1 MHVLITGAGG
11 TIGRALT
18 RALIERGDA
27 VTGVSRTP
35 ARQKASEVA
44 WIGWDGVEEAVARA
58 DAVVHLAGAGVA
70 DHRWTANYK
79 AKLRASRI
87 DTARRLSAAIAAAAT
102 KPKVFVSASAV
113 GYYGDRGNDALTES
127 APAGTDFLATLCRD
141 WEAAAQGGG
150 VRTVLLRSGV
160 VLARDGGALPRMRFP
175 FKLGLGGSI
184 GRGRQ
189 WFPWV
194 HIDDVVGVILHVIK
208 TETISGPI
216 NVAAPTSVTNAD
228 FSRALGRALHRPVFL
243 RVPPAI
249 FRLQLGEG
257 AGALTSSQRVLS
269 TRIEASGYPFRFP
282 TIEAALAD
290 LAG

>member
-18 RALIERGDA
+18 RALIDRGDT

-35 ARQKASEVA
+35 ARQKQNEVA
-44 WIGWDGVEEAVARA
+44 WIGWDGVEEEVARA

-70 DHRWTANYK
+70 DHRWTAKFK
-79 AKLRASRI
+79 AELRASRI
-87 DTARRLSAAIAAAAT
+87 DTARRLSAAIAAAPT

-113 GYYGDRGNDALTES
+113 GYYGDRGSDLLTES

-141 WEAAAQGGG
+141 WEAAVQGGG

-160 VLARDGGALPRMRFP
+160 VLARDGGALSRMGRP

-189 WFPWV
+189 WFSWV
-194 HIDDVVGVILHVIK
+194 HIDDVVGAILHVIK
-208 TETISGPI
+208 TETLSGPI
-216 NVAAPTSVTNAD
+216 NVVAPTPVTNAD

-243 RVPPAI
+243 RVPSAI
-249 FRLQLGEG
+249 FWLQLGEG
-257 AGALTSSQRVLS
+257 AGVLASSQRVLS
-269 TRIEASGYPFRFP
+269 TRLEASGYAFRFP

-290 LAG
+290 LVG